1 MLDGSEEDVVSSD
14 SACDSNDADVRA
26 AAGRALAYTH
36 LHIPE
41 KDAMEAERSTRTVEN
56 T

>member
-1 MLDGSEEDVVSSD
+1 MVSSD
-14 SACDSNDADVRA
+14 SACDSNDVRA
-26 AAGRALAYTH
+26 GRTLAYTH

-41 KDAMEAERSTRTVEN
+41 KDAMEAEHSTRTVEN